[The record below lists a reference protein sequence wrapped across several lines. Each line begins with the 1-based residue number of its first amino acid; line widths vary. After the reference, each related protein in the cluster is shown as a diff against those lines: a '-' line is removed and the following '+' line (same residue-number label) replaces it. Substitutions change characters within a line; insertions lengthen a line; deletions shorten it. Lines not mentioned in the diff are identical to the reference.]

1 MKIDEYGLAVYG
13 SRDLITFLYQGKDFA
28 DVLVDGDDPEI
39 RQYIEHIGQLNIYK
53 DPGISIEDFDRILQS
68 NWWMPEEYKTLDIEG
83 YLISVCPK
91 QNYQRM
97 KDELE
102 EFRSRGMI
110 DLLRWLKYF
119 ADTCRRNNAVWGV
132 GRGSSVSSYV
142 LFLLGIHKIDSVKYN
157 LDWRDFLR

>member
-1 MKIDEYGLAVYG
+1 MKVDKYGLAIYD

-28 DVLVDGDDPEI
+28 DVLVNGEDPEI
-39 RQYIEHIGQLNIYK
+39 AEYTQHVSQLNVYQ
-53 DPGISIEDFDRILQS
+53 DPNIALEEFDKILQS
-68 NWWMPEEYKTLDIEG
+68 NWWMPEAYKVLDIEG
-83 YLISVCPK
+83 YLVSVCPK

-119 ADTCRRNNAVWGV
+119 VDTCRKNNIVWGV